1 MKNEKANEEIKKDV
15 TDVFDLVLL
24 TILNM
29 EKYSN
34 WYLDF
39 SVSKHVTFKMPNL
52 WWLTM
57 QKMVNFGSS
66 QPLDR
71 STSLKE
77 KEASPFHIAKDSN
90 MSMMFYMFLEL
101 QRICFD

>member
-1 MKNEKANEEIKKDV
+1 LKNERANEKIKKDV
-15 TDVFDLVLL
+15 TDVFDVVLL

-39 SVSKHVTFKMPNL
+39 NVSKHVTFKMPNL
-52 WWLTM
+52 WWLIV

-66 QPLDR
+66 QLVDR
-71 STSLKE
+71 STL
-77 KEASPFHIAKDSN
+77 
-90 MSMMFYMFLEL
+90 
-101 QRICFD
+101 